1 MSITVCDDIRGDF
14 IVKGV
19 YLNERKAGVC
29 MNLGIVFI
37 KRDDPAEL
45 ADTLTELAQGDIT
58 VDHRRLFE
66 KFSDEKTRRNLKR
79 NARFYPRAARR

>member
-1 MSITVCDDIRGDF
+1 
-14 IVKGV
+14 
-19 YLNERKAGVC
+19 

-58 VDHRRLFE
+58 IDYRRLFE
-66 KFSDEKTRRNLKR
+66 KFSDEKAWRNLKR
-79 NARFYPRAARR
+79 KARFYPRAARR